1 MNMNKLVRTICAME
15 GKKVQVSVGNV
26 REVLRCLMVI
36 EAAYMIAEA
45 EKRKESLSVV
55 YAMRGPVELL
65 SVESLKIARKEF
77 VKRKR
82 KKK

>member
-1 MNMNKLVRTICAME
+1 MTMNNLIKAICMME

-26 REVLRCLMVI
+26 REVLRCLNII
-36 EAAYMIAEA
+36 EASFRIAEA
-45 EKRKESLSVV
+45 EKENQPISVV
-55 YAMRGPVELL
+55 HAMRGPVELL

-77 VKRKR
+77 AKRKR